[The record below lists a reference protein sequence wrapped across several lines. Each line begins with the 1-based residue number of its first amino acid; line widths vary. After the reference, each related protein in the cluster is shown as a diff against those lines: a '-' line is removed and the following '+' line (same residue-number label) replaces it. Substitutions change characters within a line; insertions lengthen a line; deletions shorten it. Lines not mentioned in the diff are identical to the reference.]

1 MTYQPINRSIHGKLP
16 IPCKSNSPTVRSVDL
31 NSSAF
36 LKTHRRAVGKRRA
49 DGGDEEI
56 AVTSYCVMVASF
68 ADVAHRTARVRV
80 YILAIPGDY

>member
-1 MTYQPINRSIHGKLP
+1 MIGRALTYYG
-16 IPCKSNSPTVRSVDL
+16 
-31 NSSAF
+31 SSRICLVF
-36 LKTHRRAVGKRRA
+36 FYLLKTHRRAVGKRRA

-68 ADVAHRTARVRV
+68 ADVAHRTARVQV